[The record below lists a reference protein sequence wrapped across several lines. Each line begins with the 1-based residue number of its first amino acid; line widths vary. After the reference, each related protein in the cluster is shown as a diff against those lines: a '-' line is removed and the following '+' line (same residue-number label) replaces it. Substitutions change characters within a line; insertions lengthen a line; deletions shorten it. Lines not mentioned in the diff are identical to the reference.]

1 MMRLLVLLLT
11 LLAIPV
17 TAQEDVV
24 LGLSQN
30 RVAITA
36 NFDGSEILV
45 FGAVKRETAIPQDA
59 PLQVIVTVA

>member
-1 MMRLLVLLLT
+1 MLRMISTLLCLVL
-11 LLAIPV
+11 PV
-17 TAQEDVV
+17 AATANEEVV

-45 FGAVKRETAIPQDA
+45 FGAVKREASIPDGED
-59 PLQVIVTVA
+59 T